1 MSILARVSRT
11 SYKFFCRKKVLRIL
25 LLLLLLRDDDD
36 SFNFFFFV
44 ITLHSD
50 GCICEVFKMH
60 FFSPQN
66 GGRRSKIEEKYNAR
80 EEKWCL
86 LSFSRMRFVFNNTC
100 CCYTKYRLLWLLDDD
115 LSHHFLHQS
124 DKIVSDIFQR
134 DENLVASL

>member
-66 GGRRSKIEEKYNAR
+66 GGRRTLEG
-80 EEKWCL
+80 KWCL

-124 DKIVSDIFQR
+124 DKVVSDIFQR

>member
-1 MSILARVSRT
+1 
-11 SYKFFCRKKVLRIL
+11 VLRIL

-66 GGRRSKIEEKYNAR
+66 GGGGGAK
-80 EEKWCL
+80 
-86 LSFSRMRFVFNNTC
+86 
-100 CCYTKYRLLWLLDDD
+100 
-115 LSHHFLHQS
+115 
-124 DKIVSDIFQR
+124 
-134 DENLVASL
+134 

>member
-1 MSILARVSRT
+1 M
-11 SYKFFCRKKVLRIL
+11 LRIL
-25 LLLLLLRDDDD
+25 LLLLLLRDDGA

-66 GGRRSKIEEKYNAR
+66 GGRRSKIELKVQR
-80 EEKWCL
+80 TLEEKWCL

-124 DKIVSDIFQR
+124 DKVVSDIFQR